1 MCVIALAVA
10 FFLFVLIA
18 ADVMNG
24 GMLASLDTRT
34 NLWLYTHRTAGRTT
48 FFRWVSTL
56 HSNWIAGIVTLGI
69 CVYLWRRR
77 LPHWVLM
84 FVLTIFGGM
93 LLNALL
99 KLWFVRPR
107 PDVGGVIYVSRSY
120 SFPSGHTLLAT
131 VFYGTLCV
139 FVVSRLRD
147 WKSRA
152 LAILFS
158 VFMIPLVG
166 FSRMYLGAHYL
177 TDVLAGIMEG
187 ISWIAACLLSLEI
200 VRRRRQA

>member
-1 MCVIALAVA
+1 MNDGALASV
-10 FFLFVLIA
+10 
-18 ADVMNG
+18 
-24 GMLASLDTRT
+24 DTSVK
-34 NLWLYTHRTAGRTT
+34 LWLHAHSTAGLTT
-48 FFRWVSTL
+48 FLRWVSRL
-56 HSNWIAGIVTLGI
+56 HSNWIAGIVTIGI

-77 LPHWVLM
+77 LRHWVLT

-107 PDVGGVIYVSRSY
+107 PDIGGVIYISRSY
-120 SFPSGHTLLAT
+120 SFPSGHTMLAT

-139 FVVSRLRD
+139 FLVSRLGDR
-147 WKSRA
+147 KSRG
-152 LAILFS
+152 LAILSS
-158 VFMIPLVG
+158 VLMIAMVG

-187 ISWIAACLLSLEI
+187 IAWIAGCLLLIEMFW
-200 VRRRRQA
+200 RRRKA